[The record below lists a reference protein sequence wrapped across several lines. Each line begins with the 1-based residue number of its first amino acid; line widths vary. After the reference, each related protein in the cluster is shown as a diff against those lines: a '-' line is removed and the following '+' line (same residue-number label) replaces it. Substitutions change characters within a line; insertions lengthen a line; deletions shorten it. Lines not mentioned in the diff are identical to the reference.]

1 MNVAHALIFTYC
13 AISQYIAYGD
23 WSQRFWV
30 ISFLPGPGTCEA
42 GPHVEQRPRR
52 CVLHSL
58 GGSGNGLLL
67 IVRLSLHNIRL
78 HCPGLIALQ
87 QETDSSVSDTF
98 IPTHTLSHTHTH
110 SPVTPES
117 PSAITAVLHHA
128 YTLPRTRRL
137 HADV

>member
-58 GGSGNGLLL
+58 GGSGNGILL

-110 SPVTPES
+110 SPVTPS
-117 PSAITAVLHHA
+117 
-128 YTLPRTRRL
+128 RL
-137 HADV
+137 LLSLLCY